1 MSYPLPSIFISPRRA
16 AVLAE
21 KADDRASQLFVQ
33 LRDEMQHALM
43 TDPQIVVSTPA
54 FGLRR
59 RMTAAEVLMDDLAG
73 VDADERVHTLVRLLA
88 DAAKGE
94 DVHLRAAAYI
104 ADLAQRHAEF
114 HHGDAVMNE
123 EWSD

>member
-1 MSYPLPSIFISPRRA
+1 MSYPLPSIFIAPRRA
-16 AVLAE
+16 ERMAE
-21 KADDRASQLFVQ
+21 RADQRATELYVQ
-33 LRDEMQHALM
+33 LRDELQTALM
-43 TDPQIVVSTPA
+43 TDPQIVVSTPGFKA
-54 FGLRR
+54 GG

-114 HHGDAVMNE
+114 HHGDALLAE
-123 EWSD
+123 EF